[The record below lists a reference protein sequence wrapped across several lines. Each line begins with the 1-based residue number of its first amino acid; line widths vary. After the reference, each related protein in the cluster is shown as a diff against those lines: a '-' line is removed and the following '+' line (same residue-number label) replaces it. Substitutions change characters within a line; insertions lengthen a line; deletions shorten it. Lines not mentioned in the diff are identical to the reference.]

1 MALVRRWGR
10 TTVARFFEIILSF
23 LYRVEEITTCTFW
36 DIDIIHWDIVHWDIV
51 HYPVDEILGI
61 DIDASDD
68 KAARLLWKARPTQV
82 GRGISSSIRASFG
95 YPSLVLERVT
105 LQKKLLPSATATAA
119 ATATTAIEEKE
130 CDSEAT
136 KQPTVKMGFAHTDHL
151 LIRGEVGRVWGTLPT
166 QRVQLRGVGLCQ
178 KRSERGCGA
187 ARV

>member
-36 DIDIIHWDIVHWDIV
+36 DIDIIHWDIV

-136 KQPTVKMGFAHTDHL
+136 KQPTVKMGFAHTDHF

>member
-10 TTVARFFEIILSF
+10 TTVARSSEIILSF

-36 DIDIIHWDIVHWDIV
+36 DIDIIHWDIV

-95 YPSLVLERVT
+95 YPSNKGGRWAGLGKPCPHSGFSSVASAYARSVASAAVGQPVSDHADESGTRTT
-105 LQKKLLPSATATAA
+105 LHPSC
-119 ATATTAIEEKE
+119 KWQSHHH
-130 CDSEAT
+130 C
-136 KQPTVKMGFAHTDHL
+136 
-151 LIRGEVGRVWGTLPT
+151 
-166 QRVQLRGVGLCQ
+166 
-178 KRSERGCGA
+178 
-187 ARV
+187 